1 LKWQTASSKDREER
15 QSFPGDSDMITFR
28 LVTAFVGLL
37 LVAACGSSAGPKSAS
52 PPEVLLAVVEGG
64 SVQSQPGT
72 VAIVGLDGRARAT
85 ANFQARVGPVIP
97 DAYTPLQGVA
107 QVTGSGV
114 YYIDGGGVVRE
125 LRVGS
130 EPRVIARFALQPTQ
144 EDAWFSVSPD
154 GTRVLAGIVT
164 FPALGPIIPGTSW
177 NSLVGPTKFDL
188 ETGSAGGQSKV
199 LAHLE
204 SPQGDNGPPSIF
216 PIRWTSVGSV
226 GVVPQYLT
234 SQNIWRGGRLY
245 LIDDLGKPTQQ
256 LGGSDCYS
264 ASITS
269 TGFIPCATD
278 TTEAVSVRDQAGK
291 VVWTTHVEAFT
302 AWKVRVSQD
311 GQAILNDS
319 QVETHTGGIVPMPEG
334 FKLQGWLDANT
345 VVGRVQQQNGD
356 EGNLLWISLADPTRI
371 HDLGFKGDFVSTLG

>member
-1 LKWQTASSKDREER
+1 
-15 QSFPGDSDMITFR
+15 M
-28 LVTAFVGLL
+28 
-37 LVAACGSSAGPKSAS
+37 
-52 PPEVLLAVVEGG
+52 
-64 SVQSQPGT
+64 
-72 VAIVGLDGRARAT
+72 
-85 ANFQARVGPVIP
+85 
-97 DAYTPLQGVA
+97 
-107 QVTGSGV
+107 
-114 YYIDGGGVVRE
+114 
-125 LRVGS
+125 
-130 EPRVIARFALQPTQ
+130 
-144 EDAWFSVSPD
+144 
-154 GTRVLAGIVT
+154 
-164 FPALGPIIPGTSW
+164 
-177 NSLVGPTKFDL
+177 
-188 ETGSAGGQSKV
+188 
-199 LAHLE
+199 
-204 SPQGDNGPPSIF
+204 
-216 PIRWTSVGSV
+216 
-226 GVVPQYLT
+226 VPQYLT

-269 TGFIPCATD
+269 TGFIPCASD

-334 FKLQGWLDANT
+334 FRLQGWLDANT